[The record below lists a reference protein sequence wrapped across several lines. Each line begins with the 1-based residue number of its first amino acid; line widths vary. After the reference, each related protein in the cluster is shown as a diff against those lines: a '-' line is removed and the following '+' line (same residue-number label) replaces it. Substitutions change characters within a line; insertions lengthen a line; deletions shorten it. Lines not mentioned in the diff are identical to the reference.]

1 LLILFSLRLGRVGIV
16 KEMMKTIG
24 TITILI
30 LVAMA
35 SQAPAPVASQVRKGL
50 QPLSDDPAATDVDR
64 RFIRRAYEIARNAL
78 SHGNEPFGALL
89 VRDGKILAEFENAV
103 QTTRDVTR
111 HAETGL
117 ISDVSMRLNRTS
129 FRGST
134 LYVSTEPCTMCC
146 GAIRWAGI
154 ERVVFGVSESQVDR
168 IFEAHFGDTATP
180 NALRSK
186 EVFRRIAPRTK
197 LIGPI
202 AEAEGLP
209 THAEFWPKFLS
220 RDKKEGASDK

>member
-1 LLILFSLRLGRVGIV
+1 
-16 KEMMKTIG
+16 MMKTIG
-24 TITILI
+24 PITILI
-30 LVAMA
+30 LLAMA
-35 SQAPAPVASQVRKGL
+35 WQAPAPVAPQVQTGSQPSPG
-50 QPLSDDPAATDVDR
+50 DPAATDVDR
-64 RFIRRAYEIARNAL
+64 RFIRRAYEIARNAT

-103 QTTRDVTR
+103 QTTRDVTK

-117 ISDVSMRLNRTS
+117 ISDVCMRLNRTG

-168 IFEAHFGDTATP
+168 IIEAHFGETATP

-186 EVFRRIAPRTK
+186 EVVRRIAPGTK
-197 LIGPI
+197 VIGPI
-202 AEAEGLP
+202 AEVEGLSI
-209 THAEFWPKFLS
+209 HAEFWPKFLS
-220 RDKKEGASDK
+220 RDKKEGARDK

>member
-1 LLILFSLRLGRVGIV
+1 
-16 KEMMKTIG
+16 MMKTIG

-30 LVAMA
+30 LLALA
-35 SQAPAPVASQVRKGL
+35 SHAPAPVAAQVRTTL
-50 QPLSDDPAATDVDR
+50 QPLSDDPAATDADR
-64 RFIRRAYEIARNAL
+64 LFIRRAYEIARNAI
-78 SHGNEPFGALL
+78 SHGNEPFGAVL
-89 VRDGKILAEFENAV
+89 VRDGKIVAEFENAV
-103 QTTRDVTR
+103 ATTGDVTK

-117 ISDVSMRLNRTS
+117 ISDVCMRLNRTS

-134 LYVSTEPCTMCC
+134 LYASTEPCTMCC

-168 IFEAHFGDTATP
+168 IIETHFGDTPTT
-180 NALRSK
+180 NALRSN
-186 EVFRRIAPRTK
+186 EVIRRIAPRTK
-197 LIGPI
+197 TIGPI

-220 RDKKEGASDK
+220 RHKKEGASNK